1 MTVSRSA
8 PSSPDGTLGPPV
20 DELHRALSRASKAEE
35 KEHDA
40 LPPPKGQSIR
50 VHSYGSADA
59 PPPSTPTY
67 GSSWLAAWQDQRR
80 FWLGAVDKEWIKWQ
94 LVFISLTTGLLDVA
108 TYTGFGVFCS
118 YQTGNTLLVFIGLA
132 GGPPARYIAVKSAAI
147 SLGTFLLAGLVAGQL
162 CRLLPNGPRTR
173 WWLFFSSMLQALPV
187 FIPAIL
193 AHQGFFPVEQE
204 TPKPSG
210 ADQFWHMVI
219 VLSAASG
226 VQMSMARTVECPE
239 IPTALLTSPYID
251 LLSDSHLLYPL
262 LPRFSFQPDRHVS
275 GAALRR
281 KLSVRAIRLY
291 YILAF
296 VLGIVI
302 AAFVRRHTRRPAD
315 ILFIAGALRTLVAFS
330 FLANRA
336 EKADAT
342 PMGSPA

>member
-1 MTVSRSA
+1 
-8 PSSPDGTLGPPV
+8 V

-94 LVFISLTTGLLDVA
+94 LVFISLTTGCVVSRRSLREDARLICGANSLLDVA

-210 ADQFWHMVI
+210 ADQFWHVSDGMR
-219 VLSAASG
+219 G
-226 VQMSMARTVECPE
+226 
-239 IPTALLTSPYID
+239 LLG
-251 LLSDSHLLYPL
+251 H
-262 LPRFSFQPDRHVS
+262 R
-275 GAALRR
+275 
-281 KLSVRAIRLY
+281 
-291 YILAF
+291 
-296 VLGIVI
+296 
-302 AAFVRRHTRRPAD
+302 
-315 ILFIAGALRTLVAFS
+315 
-330 FLANRA
+330 
-336 EKADAT
+336 
-342 PMGSPA
+342 

>member
-1 MTVSRSA
+1 M
-8 PSSPDGTLGPPV
+8 
-20 DELHRALSRASKAEE
+20 
-35 KEHDA
+35 
-40 LPPPKGQSIR
+40 
-50 VHSYGSADA
+50 
-59 PPPSTPTY
+59 
-67 GSSWLAAWQDQRR
+67 
-80 FWLGAVDKEWIKWQ
+80 
-94 LVFISLTTGLLDVA
+94 LTH
-108 TYTGFGVFCS
+108 YP
-118 YQTGNTLLVFIGLA
+118 Q
-132 GGPPARYIAVKSAAI
+132 
-147 SLGTFLLAGLVAGQL
+147 
-162 CRLLPNGPRTR
+162 
-173 WWLFFSSMLQALPV
+173 
-187 FIPAIL
+187 
-193 AHQGFFPVEQE
+193 
-204 TPKPSG
+204 
-210 ADQFWHMVI
+210 
-219 VLSAASG
+219 
-226 VQMSMARTVECPE
+226 
-239 IPTALLTSPYID
+239 PTALLTSPYID